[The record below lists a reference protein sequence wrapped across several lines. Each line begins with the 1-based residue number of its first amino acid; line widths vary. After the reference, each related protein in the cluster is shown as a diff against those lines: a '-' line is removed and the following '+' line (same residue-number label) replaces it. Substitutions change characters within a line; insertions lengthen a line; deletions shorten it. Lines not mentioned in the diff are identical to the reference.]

1 VSQEYCQF
9 KKGVIDHIV
18 VYIDENMNDG
28 KISQL
33 LRGSSTLKIDKSNC
47 YDNPDIKVVFSE
59 KGFLFQA
66 RFNNCESKFNDT
78 MTMFALSL
86 AYREKMEY
94 YLNLTSSIIDKENYH
109 DVIDIKKDFYVFN
122 LKYFFSNP
130 VHYNYQQ
137 KHAIWK
143 IIFQYYNILEQHQEL
158 KIQIENLVDILHI
171 EQNQEEDKKEKI
183 KENKRKKIEM
193 IFLIIGGFVTLASLV
208 SAYKDAMELFG

>member
-1 VSQEYCQF
+1 M
-9 KKGVIDHIV
+9 I
-18 VYIDENMNDG
+18 
-28 KISQL
+28 
-33 LRGSSTLKIDKSNC
+33 
-47 YDNPDIKVVFSE
+47 
-59 KGFLFQA
+59 
-66 RFNNCESKFNDT
+66 
-78 MTMFALSL
+78 MFALSL
-86 AYREKMEY
+86 AYREKMEH
-94 YLNLTSSIIDKENYH
+94 YLNLTSGIIDKENYH